1 MNSLFDRAVDLSSIL
16 ANYDGF
22 GLLIL
27 LLVAL
32 MILQRRLHFE
42 IQAIFLLITR
52 RADLS
57 LALFSLLFFP
67 GVFIHEVSH
76 FLMARALGV
85 RTGKFSLLPRPLPDG
100 KLQLGYVETASA
112 DVIRDSLI
120 GVAPLLIGGIF
131 VGYTGLVQLGLS
143 KLWYSMSGIGL
154 DPLIHY
160 LTNLNNQPDFWLWF
174 YLAFAVSS
182 TMLPSASDRKAWLPI
197 AMVGIFLVGLAL
209 VLGAGPWLFDQL
221 APQLNHAL
229 RIIAVV
235 FGVSAAI
242 HAFLLV
248 PLLALRLAL
257 SNLLRLRVS

>member
-1 MNSLFDRAVDLSSIL
+1 VNLGSIL

-42 IQAIFLLITR
+42 IQAIFLLLTR
-52 RADLS
+52 RPDLS

-67 GVFIHEVSH
+67 GVLIHEVSH

-100 KLQLGYVETASA
+100 KLQLGFVETAST

-143 KLWYSMSGIGL
+143 QVWYSMSSTGL
-154 DPLIHY
+154 DSWIYY

-197 AMVGIFLVGLAL
+197 ALIGVVLVCLAL
-209 VLGAGPWLFDQL
+209 VLGAGPWLLNQF
-221 APQLNHAL
+221 APQLNHVL
-229 RIIAVV
+229 RIISVV

-242 HAFLLV
+242 HVFLLV

-257 SNLLRLRVS
+257 SRTLRMRVS